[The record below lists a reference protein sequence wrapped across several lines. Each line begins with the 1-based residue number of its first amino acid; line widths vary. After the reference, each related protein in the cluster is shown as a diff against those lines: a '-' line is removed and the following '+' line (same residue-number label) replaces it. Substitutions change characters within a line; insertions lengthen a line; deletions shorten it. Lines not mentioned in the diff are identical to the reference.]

1 MGRDLLTTEEVAGRL
16 GVTATRVRAMIA
28 AGRLPAEKYG
38 VVYLIKESDL
48 KLVEDRKV
56 GRPQKAKAETPSKA
70 SKSKDIK
77 KRA

>member
-1 MGRDLLTTEEVAGRL
+1 MGRGLLTTEEVAGKL

-56 GRPQKAKAETPSKA
+56 GRPSKPKARPDSKA
-70 SKSKDIK
+70 SQK
-77 KRA
+77 KHDKL